1 MNKIVDLILF
11 LDHRFEIPKKK
22 KNKNERE
29 KKRNETKMLR

>member
-1 MNKIVDLILF
+1 MMNKIVDLILF

-22 KNKNERE
+22 NKNERE